1 MVSSGLATKCRVLF
15 QNQAKLHPGHK
26 KSSKVLVSQISSI
39 FARCLS
45 TVQDLD
51 SSRLQIKQASLEQ
64 LAPKPPVDQLGFG
77 KLFTDH
83 MLTIEWTA
91 DQGWADPQ
99 IKPLENFQMHPG
111 AKVLHYAQELFEGMK
126 AYRGVDGKIRL
137 FRPMHNMARMN
148 LTASRACL
156 PAFNGSE
163 LLECIRK
170 LCQVDQDWVPH
181 DTSAS
186 LYIRPTM
193 IGTEPTLGVAPSNQA
208 TLFVLLSPVGPYFS
222 TGLKPVNL
230 LCDPNY
236 VRAWP
241 GGSGYT
247 KMGSN
252 YAPTLWTQKIAES
265 HGCHQCLWL
274 FGPDHDI
281 TEVGAM
287 NLFVLLKTEEGG
299 VELVTSCLSSGTI
312 LPGVTRRSILELTAT
327 WPGLKVSERKI
338 TMGEVMSA
346 LAAGNLLEMFGSGTA
361 AVVSPVGGLHYQGKM
376 HKLPTPEH
384 GMAPKIL
391 QVMSDIYYGRT
402 PHPWAIDIEEWQID
416 KNQVLLDYAQPEL
429 AAKA

>member
-1 MVSSGLATKCRVLF
+1 M
-15 QNQAKLHPGHK
+15 
-26 KSSKVLVSQISSI
+26 
-39 FARCLS
+39 
-45 TVQDLD
+45 
-51 SSRLQIKQASLEQ
+51 
-64 LAPKPPVDQLGFG
+64 DQLGFG

-99 IKPLENFQMHPG
+99 IKPLEPFSMHPG

-126 AYRGVDGKIRL
+126 AYRGVDDKIRL

-170 LCQVDQDWVPH
+170 LCQIDQDWVPH
-181 DTSAS
+181 DTSSS

-241 GGSGYT
+241 GGSGFT

-287 NLFVLLKTEEGG
+287 NLFVLLKTDEGG
-299 VELVTSCLSSGTI
+299 VELVTSPLSSGII

-327 WPGLKVSERKI
+327 WPGLKVSERRI

-346 LAAGNLLEMFGSGTA
+346 LESGNLLEMFGSGTA

-391 QVMSDIYYGRT
+391 QVMSDIYYGKT

-416 KNQVLLDYAQPEL
+416 KNQVLMDYAQPEL
-429 AAKA
+429 AAKV